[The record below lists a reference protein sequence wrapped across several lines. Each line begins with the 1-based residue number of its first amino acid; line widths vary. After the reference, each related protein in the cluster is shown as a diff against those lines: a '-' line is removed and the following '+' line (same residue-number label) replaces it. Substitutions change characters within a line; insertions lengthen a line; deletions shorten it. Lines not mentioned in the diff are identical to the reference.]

1 MGEWWDAVS
10 APAPVADRALSLLG
24 DRSGAVIQDGTHG
37 KAYWLIDVDTAQ
49 SWCVRQVHVLTRLV
63 DEKTLIGI
71 PPATWTRDHD
81 TYWRVPYR
89 TDRYLTD
96 TRQLHEA
103 LAQASWEAFA
113 DEAWRAA
120 IEHAAG
126 CPACRTP
133 GAGCETG
140 ERLLRT
146 YEEAARKARSE
157 EGV

>member
-1 MGEWWDAVS
+1 MTGPEHTTEAAHTTEDA
-10 APAPVADRALSLLG
+10 R
-24 DRSGAVIQDGTHG
+24 
-37 KAYWLIDVDTAQ
+37 TAEEPK
-49 SWCVRQVHVLTRLV
+49 
-63 DEKTLIGI
+63 D
-71 PPATWTRDHD
+71 P
-81 TYWRVPYR
+81 
-89 TDRYLTD
+89 
-96 TRQLHEA
+96 
-103 LAQASWEAFA
+103 FA